1 MTSVVNRIITCV
13 AQEKIRCKAKAAADA
28 KAAAGRANAAHLVQE
43 LPLPHGWEALV
54 DSAGRLYYGNPSL
67 KVTQYQHPGI
77 YFSPE
82 AEAATRAKAAAQAQP
97 GAAAK
102 PPPAGA
108 GEKAFCVGAH
118 VIVQG
123 VTARPE
129 LNGRTGVCE
138 ALDAT
143 SGRWTIRFDV
153 DNTLVKLQ
161 PKKLRALAQVLP
173 PPVPLA
179 LFCPALTVFVFALR
193 TMQQLPLIFRAH
205 HPW

>member
-1 MTSVVNRIITCV
+1 M
-13 AQEKIRCKAKAAADA
+13 AAKAAADPVF
-28 KAAAGRANAAHLVQE
+28 R
-43 LPLPHGWEALV
+43 
-54 DSAGRLYYGNPSL
+54 
-67 KVTQYQHPGI
+67 
-77 YFSPE
+77 
-82 AEAATRAKAAAQAQP
+82 
-97 GAAAK
+97 
-102 PPPAGA
+102 
-108 GEKAFCVGAH
+108 VGAH

-123 VTARPE
+123 VAARPE

-179 LFCPALTVFVFALR
+179 LSCPALTVFVFALR
-193 TMQQLPLIFRAH
+193 ITQRLLPRTAPKRGLPLVSQAL
-205 HPW
+205 PLPLP

>member
-1 MTSVVNRIITCV
+1 MQSQGCC
-13 AQEKIRCKAKAAADA
+13 RCQ
-28 KAAAGRANAAHLVQE
+28 GRCRPCQR
-43 LPLPHGWEALV
+43 G
-54 DSAGRLYYGNPSL
+54 PSR
-67 KVTQYQHPGI
+67 
-77 YFSPE
+77 SR
-82 AEAATRAKAAAQAQP
+82 AATAAWMGSSCGLCRPSVLWQPLLESHPVSASRYIFQPRGRGCCRAKAAAQAQP

-102 PPPAGA
+102 PAPAVA
-108 GEKAFCVGAH
+108 GEKAFRVGAH

-179 LFCPALTVFVFALR
+179 LSCPALTVFVFALR